1 MKISGFTIN
10 ILSGGITTLLCINK
24 KLIVFRHDNSLPR
37 NASNFV
43 NLAWNGRCD
52 MFFSDFSNLIHFYPT
67 FDIPTHENS
76 WHTKIFIPI
85 NIAWLSN
92 CITIV
97 QSLKSLKVFVYCV
110 ENKHAHII
118 NFTAHNIASKKLFCK
133 L

>member
-76 WHTKIFIPI
+76 WQTKICIPI
-85 NIAWLSN
+85 YSL
-92 CITIV
+92 TIKLYYI
-97 QSLKSLKVFVYCV
+97 STILKFTQTIRLLCREQACSYNQLYSSQYC
-110 ENKHAHII
+110 
-118 NFTAHNIASKKLFCK
+118 
-133 L
+133 

>member
-76 WHTKIFIPI
+76 WQTKIYIQIIFLLYRHICSLI
-85 NIAWLSN
+85 IKWYYLS
-92 CITIV
+92 TI
-97 QSLKSLKVFVYCV
+97 LKVTQSIRLLCREQACSYNQLYSSQYC
-110 ENKHAHII
+110 
-118 NFTAHNIASKKLFCK
+118 
-133 L
+133 

>member
-52 MFFSDFSNLIHFYPT
+52 MFFSDFSNLIHFYPE
-67 FDIPTHENS
+67 FDIPTHKNS
-76 WHTKIFIPI
+76 WQTKIYIPI
-85 NIAWLSN
+85 NQYSL
-92 CITIV
+92 TIKLYYI
-97 QSLKSLKVFVYCV
+97 STILKVTQSIRLLCREQACSYNQLYSSQYC
-110 ENKHAHII
+110 
-118 NFTAHNIASKKLFCK
+118 
-133 L
+133 